1 MMQKPVRATLTR
13 TDTGETISFL
23 YNPYVLEDAKGNEY
37 EEPEVEGALAPPLV
51 FKHGG
56 TRRVRFACRFISQ
69 GNPDVVAQQVEF
81 IRRLANP
88 VQPANVPPLA
98 FVTIGGFDMPIRI
111 MEWRV
116 VYNEWTPALKP
127 KDLYVEVEAAVDY
140 KTPAPP
146 PQPQPG
152 KKNNAK
158 AKQNSK
164 SDLAAQIRALS

>member
-37 EEPEVEGALAPPLV
+37 EAEVEGALRPAGV
-51 FKHGG
+51 GIGG

-69 GNPDVVAQQVEF
+69 GNPDVGGSRWNSFGWQTLF
-81 IRRLANP
+81 NLPMSPLPCYYRRL
-88 VQPANVPPLA
+88 
-98 FVTIGGFDMPIRI
+98 DMPIRI

-127 KDLYVEVEAAVDY
+127 KDLYVEVAAVDY
-140 KTPAPP
+140 NPAPP